1 MTAHVSAAE
10 TTIAQTAVA
19 RAIGATTLM
28 SGLGLVVAPRTA
40 LRLMGADTPDPA
52 PLLYR
57 VVGMFMTVSGGLLL
71 DGAEQRVVL
80 RWSLAQKSGAVA
92 GVGLGVLRR
101 DYRKRALLVAS
112 FDAASAVALAR
123 MLSKGSGSPS

>member
-1 MTAHVSAAE
+1 MTTDTAGR
-10 TTIAQTAVA
+10 TTVA
-19 RAIGATTLM
+19 RAIGATTAA

-40 LRLMGADTPDPA
+40 LRLMGAPTPDPA

-71 DGAEQRVVL
+71 DGAEHRVVL

-92 GVGLGVLRR
+92 GVGLGVLRG

-112 FDAASAVALAR
+112 FDAVSAVALAR
-123 MLSKGSGSPS
+123 MLASPRSEAGR

>member
-1 MTAHVSAAE
+1 MTDD
-10 TTIAQTAVA
+10 TTLA
-19 RAIGATTLM
+19 RAIGATTLA
-28 SGLGLVVAPRTA
+28 SGLGLMAAPRTA
-40 LRLMGADTPDPA
+40 LRLMGASTPDPS

-80 RWSLAQKSGAVA
+80 RWSLAQKTGAVA
-92 GVGLGVLRR
+92 GVGLGVLRG

-123 MLSKGSGSPS
+123 MLTATPRPGEPG